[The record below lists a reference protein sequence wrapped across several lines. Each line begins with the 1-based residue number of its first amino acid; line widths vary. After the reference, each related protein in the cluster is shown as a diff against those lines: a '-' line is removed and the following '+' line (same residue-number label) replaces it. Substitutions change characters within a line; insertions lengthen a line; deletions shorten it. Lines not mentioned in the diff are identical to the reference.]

1 MIKSMTG
8 FGRIEKEIDGFLI
21 SAQIRSVN
29 NRYMDF
35 SLRIPRC
42 YSFLEDKIRRK
53 TSEFI
58 SRGKVDIGISV
69 KEVSGD
75 EKVVTLNESLARNYI
90 DALKALTPLGVS
102 ENITT
107 STLSGF
113 SDIFS
118 VEYKEVDEDK
128 MFSVIDSA
136 LSPML
141 SDFNSMREAEG
152 ARLQKDVLSHIETIS
167 DILNDIK
174 KRSPETVKAYRARL
188 EARMRELL
196 EDANIDEAR
205 LISETAIFAD
215 KVAIDEE
222 TVRLESHLKAFSE
235 AIKTDNPIGKKL
247 DFIVQEMNRE
257 TNTIGSK
264 ANDIKI
270 GSMVVEIKSEIEKIR
285 EQIQNIE

>member
-8 FGRIEKEIDGFLI
+8 FGRIEKEIDGFLV

-35 SLRIPRC
+35 SLRIPRF

-69 KEVSGD
+69 KEVCGD
-75 EKVVTLNESLARNYI
+75 EKIVTLNEPLARNYI

-118 VEYKEVDEDK
+118 VEYKEIDEDK
-128 MFSVIDSA
+128 MFKIIDAA

-141 SDFNSMREAEG
+141 SDFNAMREAEG
-152 ARLQKDVLSHIETIS
+152 VRLQSDILSHIKTIS
-167 DILNDIK
+167 DILENIK
-174 KRSPETVKAYRARL
+174 KRSPETVKAYRSRL
-188 EARMRELL
+188 ETRMRELL
-196 EDANIDEAR
+196 EDTNIDESR
-205 LISETAIFAD
+205 LITETAIFAD

-235 AIKTDNPIGKKL
+235 AVKTDKPIGKKL

-264 ANDIKI
+264 ANDIEI
-270 GSMVVEIKSEIEKIR
+270 GAMVVEIKSEIEKIR